1 MDSDNQQ
8 LLKEEGSKFRS
19 GSIGV
24 RRPVT
29 LLDAADYFKKEWDK
43 VTDETI
49 KNSFIKADLT
59 ISLDSAVTETFDN
72 NKPLKLY
79 KNFNI
84 IAMSKIL
91 INL

>member
-49 KNSFIKADLT
+49 K
-59 ISLDSAVTETFDN
+59 
-72 NKPLKLY
+72 
-79 KNFNI
+79 KN
-84 IAMSKIL
+84 L
-91 INL
+91 H